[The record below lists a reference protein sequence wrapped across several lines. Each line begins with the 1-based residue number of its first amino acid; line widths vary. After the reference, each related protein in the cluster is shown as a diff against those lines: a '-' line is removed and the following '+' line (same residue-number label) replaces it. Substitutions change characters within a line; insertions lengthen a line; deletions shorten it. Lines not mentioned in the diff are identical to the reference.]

1 MNLKRF
7 RYENGLD
14 IIVPLKHGTRWLEE
28 KTNPISIE
36 EIYST
41 KDVEAITKETY
52 WVYREPKKHML
63 SALRTEIRTGIEF
76 NGDSKDTIID
86 KFKTDKGL
94 HWSPTLYESIY
105 KQWDKIG
112 FNLIHLKDLS
122 NLFIDIEYDSNEY
135 DFHNFKKAKHTAEDI
150 IELVGSMELNTLYM
164 MCDSDELWLK
174 RILNNEKGLTS
185 YDLSIQ
191 KEKII
196 DNYLLIQK
204 EKLNNIETINNV
216 IMTGCV
222 YMKKFL
228 ILPKCGSRFFDEHF
242 GNRKILKP
250 GSKLGSSNWIDV
262 INKEEAG
269 CITKLKKS
277 KFIDEIEWIVLR
289 EPIEYMKTAVHT
301 EFINFWNGGNVGGNK
316 TEKDV
321 LLKFIINTESNLHWN
336 SNIFRE
342 LYLFTLQFKKP
353 PTIIML
359 DNLNHF
365 VENVLNETYSTGFTK
380 TKYDFSDST
389 IYISKDDLWN
399 IYIKHNYPK
408 EWKMLSKLLE
418 GDMFFWNKLIQLCPK
433 YNIKNTI

>member
-1 MNLKRF
+1 
-7 RYENGLD
+7 
-14 IIVPLKHGTRWLEE
+14 
-28 KTNPISIE
+28 
-36 EIYST
+36 
-41 KDVEAITKETY
+41 
-52 WVYREPKKHML
+52 
-63 SALRTEIRTGIEF
+63 
-76 NGDSKDTIID
+76 
-86 KFKTDKGL
+86 
-94 HWSPTLYESIY
+94 
-105 KQWDKIG
+105 
-112 FNLIHLKDLS
+112 
-122 NLFIDIEYDSNEY
+122 
-135 DFHNFKKAKHTAEDI
+135 
-150 IELVGSMELNTLYM
+150 
-164 MCDSDELWLK
+164 
-174 RILNNEKGLTS
+174 
-185 YDLSIQ
+185 
-191 KEKII
+191 
-196 DNYLLIQK
+196 
-204 EKLNNIETINNV
+204 
-216 IMTGCV
+216 MTGYV

-342 LYLFTLQFKKP
+342 LYLFTLQFKKT